1 MPLSREIEDMRNV
14 LVIPDLQK
22 IVTSASN
29 ESPLLT
35 RTRVG
40 ANQATRGCSR
50 CPANGVDSH
59 AMGMEDLV
67 SPAVVTEFENTDVTV
82 RRRACKKAS
91 ALMGSP

>member
-1 MPLSREIEDMRNV
+1 MRNV

-40 ANQATRGCSR
+40 ANQATRRCSR